1 MVIDPETDTAVILL
15 SNRVHPYDDGSAV
28 SMRTRVANI
37 VAGAIV
43 E

>member
-1 MVIDPETDTAVILL
+1 MVIDPESVPSRILL
-15 SNRVHPYDDGSAV
+15 ANRVHPYDDGAAV

-37 VAGAIV
+37 VAGAIM